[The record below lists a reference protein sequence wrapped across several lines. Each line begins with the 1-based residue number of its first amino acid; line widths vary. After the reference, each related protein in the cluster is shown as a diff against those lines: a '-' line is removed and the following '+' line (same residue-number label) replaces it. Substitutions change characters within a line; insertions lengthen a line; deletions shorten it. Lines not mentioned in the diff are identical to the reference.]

1 MLVHGHRSA
10 TSRHRSVS
18 VAISRWISSKHK
30 KRWPGLFAVM
40 AWGMAKNNHRIHGFI
55 TCYNYT
61 NYQSWGYIYIYI
73 FAWWTNLPKNP
84 LPGVIQVVASWE
96 IPERNGALK
105 MDFPWPGLITGEN
118 FWEMVRTIFFKNK
131 WVPHSMDR
139 SKIKPEF
146 CWGVFDIL
154 GGRDFTDGW
163 VVGSENRGFFLHKSH
178 GVNR

>member
-61 NYQSWGYIYIYI
+61 NYQSWGYIYIYSHGERTYPKTLYLVSSKLWQAGKSPNEMELWRWISHGQGWLLEKI
-73 FAWWTNLPKNP
+73 F
-84 LPGVIQVVASWE
+84 G
-96 IPERNGALK
+96 
-105 MDFPWPGLITGEN
+105 
-118 FWEMVRTIFFKNK
+118 K
-131 WVPHSMDR
+131 WSGP
-139 SKIKPEF
+139 
-146 CWGVFDIL
+146 
-154 GGRDFTDGW
+154 
-163 VVGSENRGFFLHKSH
+163 FFLKTNGSLIQWTDPRLNQNFAE
-178 GVNR
+178 VYLIF